1 MKIKSVLLL
10 GTAGVLALSIGFL
23 NESEKTEVLAKELPK
38 LDSSALEMTDFN
50 NGNQYRVVTATQQEM
65 NEAKDLNITITAG
78 EQHMVENSSDVS
90 GFISQEH
97 GLGFYFKKK

>member
-10 GTAGVLALSIGFL
+10 GTAGVLAFSIGFL
-23 NESEKTEVLAKELPK
+23 NESEKTDVLAKELPK
-38 LDSSALEMTDFN
+38 LDSSVLELTDFD
-50 NGNQYRVVTATQQEM
+50 NGDQYRVVTAAEQEM
-65 NEAKDLNITITAG
+65 YEAKGRNITITAE
-78 EQHMVENSSDVS
+78 EQQMVENSSDVS

>member
-10 GTAGVLALSIGFL
+10 GTAGVLAFSIGFL
-23 NESEKTEVLAKELPK
+23 SESENAEAKELPK
-38 LDSSALEMTDFN
+38 LDGSALELTDFN
-50 NGNQYRVVTATQQEM
+50 NGDQYRVVTATEQEIY
-65 NEAKDLNITITAG
+65 EAKGRNITITAE

-97 GLGFYFKKK
+97 GQGFYFKKK